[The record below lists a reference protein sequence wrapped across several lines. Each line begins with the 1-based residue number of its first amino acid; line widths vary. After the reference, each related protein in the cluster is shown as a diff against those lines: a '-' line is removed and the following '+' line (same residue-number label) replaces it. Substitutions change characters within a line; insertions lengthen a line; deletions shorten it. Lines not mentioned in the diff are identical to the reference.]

1 MFFSAEARQG
11 KRINFDKCKNIRPYV
26 IDSCVI
32 NMVKYE
38 KIEWVDDQCKIK
50 ENKRK

>member
-1 MFFSAEARQG
+1 MFFGAEARQG